1 MMRSTR
7 WSIPAMALL
16 GMALATLPVS
26 GQSQL
31 FPCKGRCARLANG
44 FIRADIGPDG
54 SWVLGTTGGDPDTAM
69 DDDRRLLYGFEP
81 AGASTVGYGYTTVR
95 VVGSRGV
102 VDWVHHSP
110 APETITSDSATH
122 VWRWTNPY
130 RVAVTQTL
138 ALRPNRFTRRPD
150 MAEARYLLRNE
161 GTEAISIGLRA
172 LFDVK
177 LDGNDGAPY
186 FIPGQGTV
194 ANDREF
200 LGSAVPDYW
209 LAFASPRFDVVEL
222 RGMGV
227 LRDTDFAAPDRLVI
241 GRWSLLQNSRWDY
254 EVDVTRVVTQDSA
267 VAMYFDPVRLAPGA
281 TASRATAYGLYA
293 GGGGEAFISAPLE
306 ASCGETF
313 GLAFFVTN
321 FGLLPLK
328 GGHATIDL
336 PPGLLLA
343 PGEVLQKPLPEIG
356 GGATAS
362 ITWQLRVAQSATG
375 PATVRVAAR
384 FDENRQFSAE
394 AEIALSCPPTPT
406 PTRTVSAPPT
416 LVSPTVAATATLVP
430 TQGRACASLVGRV
443 PVAAVSDA
451 VANPER
457 VFGWRQPLN
466 PALPPGP
473 GNPLRT
479 WLTVRDLGKA
489 YHPIF
494 NPLVYKAGCP

>member
-7 WSIPAMALL
+7 WLIPATVLL
-16 GMALATLPVS
+16 GMALATLPAS

-31 FPCKGRCARLANG
+31 FSCKGRCARLANAY
-44 FIRADIGPDG
+44 IRADIGPNG
-54 SWVLGTTGGDPDTAM
+54 SWVLGTTGGDPGTAL

-95 VVGSRGV
+95 AVGARGS
-102 VDWVHHSP
+102 VDWVHYDPSP
-110 APETITSDSATH
+110 QTVTADAATN
-122 VWRWTNPY
+122 VWRWTSPY
-130 RVAVTQTL
+130 RVTVTQTL
-138 ALRPNRFTRRPD
+138 ALRPNRFTKRPD
-150 MAEARYLLRNE
+150 MVEARYLLRNE

-194 ANDREF
+194 AHEREF
-200 LGSAVPDYW
+200 LGSGVPDYW

-227 LRDTDFAAPDRLVI
+227 LRDAAFAAPDRLVI
-241 GRWSLLQNSRWDY
+241 GRWYLMQNTRWDY
-254 EVDVTRVVTQDSA
+254 QVDATQVVTRDSA
-267 VAMYFDPVRLAPGA
+267 VAMYFDPVRLAPGESA
-281 TASRATAYGLYA
+281 GRATAYGLYA
-293 GGGGEAFISAPLE
+293 GGGGEAFVSAPLE
-306 ASCGETF
+306 ARCGETLS
-313 GLAFFVTN
+313 LAFFVTN

-328 GGHATIDL
+328 GGRATIVL
-336 PPGLLLA
+336 PAGLVLA
-343 PGEVLQKPLPEIG
+343 PGEPAQKPLPEIG

-362 ITWQLRVAQSATG
+362 VTWQLRAEAPTTG
-375 PATVRVAAR
+375 PVTVRVAAL
-384 FDENRQFSAE
+384 FDENRQFGAE
-394 AEIALSCPPTPT
+394 TVITLSCPPTAT
-406 PTRTVSAPPT
+406 PTSRST
-416 LVSPTVAATATLVP
+416 ATATNTPKAPPSATSEP
-430 TQGRACASLVGRV
+430 TQGRACASIIGRV

-479 WLTVRDLGKA
+479 WLTMRDLGKA
-489 YHPIF
+489 FHPIF